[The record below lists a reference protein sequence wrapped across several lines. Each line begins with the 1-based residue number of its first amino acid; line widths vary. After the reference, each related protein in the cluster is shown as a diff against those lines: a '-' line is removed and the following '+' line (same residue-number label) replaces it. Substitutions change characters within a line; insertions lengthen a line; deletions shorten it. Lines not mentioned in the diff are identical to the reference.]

1 MSRSISM
8 GKLLPALLLVI
19 GLSAGVVQDSLAQ
32 TGTFSVRSLGL
43 QKCSSFLEM
52 IQSAE
57 NRTSAVLYSQW
68 MAGYITAKNSTLGV
82 LDVFPIRDPLDEWVR
97 FVTLVCMSNQDK
109 PIVEVM
115 EGGIK
120 ALEPYWTRAE
130 GNSEL
135 VNVKSGESSMNVYV
149 DYLKSSQEFLSERG
163 YDLEVDGVFG
173 EQTQAAFAKY
183 KKDNGIVGPEL
194 PDSFFLI
201 FVLAQPT
208 GRDQ

>member
-1 MSRSISM
+1 
-8 GKLLPALLLVI
+8 
-19 GLSAGVVQDSLAQ
+19 
-32 TGTFSVRSLGL
+32 
-43 QKCSSFLEM
+43 
-52 IQSAE
+52 
-57 NRTSAVLYSQW
+57 
-68 MAGYITAKNSTLGV
+68 
-82 LDVFPIRDPLDEWVR
+82 
-97 FVTLVCMSNQDK
+97 MSNQDK